1 MNKYSIKRAAMKLH
15 DNFRTFKN
23 SKSKGSSRVIYSTT
37 NSGIGTRVA
46 SPSSTHTVPS
56 LKQKISRL
64 KQKLSQAQEALL
76 QSEKERQVEKQTQKE
91 FLKMYHLKIFRLQ
104 ENIDRK
110 ENLTDIDEKVIQ
122 ERNALEV
129 IWQRRY
135 DEMKKYYETKIKT
148 IQKSDNLC
156 VKCKKFVLANDELNR
171 KLNAYKLLEDR

>member
-1 MNKYSIKRAAMKLH
+1 
-15 DNFRTFKN
+15 
-23 SKSKGSSRVIYSTT
+23 
-37 NSGIGTRVA
+37 
-46 SPSSTHTVPS
+46 
-56 LKQKISRL
+56 
-64 KQKLSQAQEALL
+64 
-76 QSEKERQVEKQTQKE
+76 
-91 FLKMYHLKIFRLQ
+91 MYHLKIFRLQ